1 MRPLSVNLPF
11 VLLVVLVLVLD
22 LCSWFR
28 GRGRAR
34 ERLGSLLRCAM
45 LESWRLRMS
54 LRVVLPPESQR
65 RFCWSSWPC
74 LFLVAGLA
82 LGLCGCAGY
91 RLGPANPGLTSGKT
105 VQVNF
110 FGNKTLE
117 PRLVE
122 AINHALRK
130 SLQQDGTYKLN
141 TRGDG
146 DILVNGAILKYERQG
161 VSFQPNDI
169 LTVRDYQVML
179 TVKLTATERVSG
191 RVVLDREVTR
201 RTTLRVGSDL
211 PSAERQAPPSPA
223 GDFARKAAPPP
234 AEGTPGENELHP
246 PPLRGPTV
254 S

>member
-1 MRPLSVNLPF
+1 
-11 VLLVVLVLVLD
+11 
-22 LCSWFR
+22 
-28 GRGRAR
+28 
-34 ERLGSLLRCAM
+34 
-45 LESWRLRMS
+45 MS

-65 RFCWSSWPC
+65 RFCWKSWPC

-191 RVVLDREVTR
+191 KVVLDREVTG
-201 RTTLRVGSDL
+201 RTTVRVGSDL
-211 PSAERQAPPSPA
+211 PSAERQALPLLA
-223 GDFARKAAPPP
+223 DDFARNATTLLT
-234 AEGTPGENELHP
+234 EGTW
-246 PPLRGPTV
+246 
-254 S
+254 